1 MILRICAQATIILIH
16 EEQNISSSIIFCNG
30 YFGIKPYDSSCSG
43 GNLME
48 KKKHTVV
55 MLMMNC
61 SLPDDNM

>member
-48 KKKHTVV
+48 KKKTYCGYV
-55 MLMMNC
+55 
-61 SLPDDNM
+61 DDELLVA